1 MPQDTGVLLCGDL
14 MFPSFELFGKTIYM
28 YGVMAAIG
36 LLLAGLFVCR
46 QIKKRKMDDN
56 DAIVC
61 MLIAAIGILVGS
73 HILYAI
79 TNVDKWYL
87 VNTVH
92 DFRSFADYITL
103 VLGGSVFYGGLIGGT
118 IAGAI
123 YIKAKK
129 LDATTYFDVMAPA
142 VPLFHSIARIG
153 CFLGGCCYGVKSDFG
168 FTCTHSLASGVN
180 GVNRFPVQLLESGL
194 NMILFL
200 VLWQLLR
207 KNKCK
212 GYLFP
217 IYLMSYAVIRFSD
230 EFLRADA
237 YRGFIFGISTSQFIS
252 ILIFLGALAY
262 IVIQKQRKKQA
273 A

>member
-1 MPQDTGVLLCGDL
+1 M
-14 MFPSFELFGKTIYM
+14 YM
-28 YGVMAAIG
+28 YGVMAVIG
-36 LLLAGLFVCR
+36 LLIAGYFVCHY
-46 QIKKRKMDDN
+46 IKKRKMDDN

-61 MLIAAIGILVGS
+61 MLIAAIGILIGS
-73 HILYAI
+73 HILFAI

-87 VNTVH
+87 INTVH
-92 DFRSFADYITL
+92 DFKSFADYAALII
-103 VLGGSVFYGGLIGGT
+103 GGSVFYGGLIGGV

-123 YIKAKK
+123 YIKVKK
-129 LDATTYFDVMAPA
+129 LDAETYFDVTAPA
-142 VPLFHSIARIG
+142 IPLFHSIARIG
-153 CFLGGCCYGVKSDFG
+153 CFLGGCCYGVESDFG
-168 FTCTHSLASGVN
+168 FTFSHSLAPGVN
-180 GVNRFPVQLLESGL
+180 GVSRFPVQLLESGL

-230 EFLRADA
+230 EFLRGDA

-252 ILIFLGALAY
+252 ILLFLGALVY
-262 IVIQKQRKKQA
+262 IVIKKQRKKQKA
-273 A
+273 